1 VTGDTRIG
9 RWLLLL
15 FQLPARP
22 TAARVRTWRQ
32 LQRLGA
38 QSVRNS
44 GYVLPLSD
52 QAREDF
58 EWLRAD
64 ILAAGGNAMILVAET
79 VDPAADAELA
89 EAFRASR
96 VAELEAVR
104 KDALAM
110 AKRLTRERQGA
121 AMRREVRFITER
133 LARLE
138 AMPPVGVS
146 DAVREHA
153 RAAVDALQDRNG
165 ELMRSAISSSPP
177 PARLSDYAG
186 RTWVTRPRPGI
197 DRFASAW
204 LIRRFID
211 PRARFAFAPS
221 PEEAARFRR
230 AVTFDMY
237 GGAFTHQGGGCTF
250 ETLTAAFGVRAPE
263 IDWLA
268 GLVHALD
275 LKVEAEHIPEAAAVS
290 RLVEGLRAIHADDRT
305 LLDRGMEVID
315 ALYRSRVAQGSGTAS
330 PARRRRGRAR
340 ARR

>member
-1 VTGDTRIG
+1 VSVDTSHR

-44 GYVLPLSD
+44 GYVLPLSE

-64 ILAAGGNAMILVAET
+64 ILSAGGSAMILAAEA
-79 VDPAADAELA
+79 VDPAAEAELV
-89 EAFRASR
+89 EVFRSSR
-96 VAELEAVR
+96 VAALEAVR
-104 KDALAM
+104 KDALVM
-110 AKRLTRERQGA
+110 AKRAARGPSGA
-121 AMRREVRFITER
+121 ALRRDVRLITER
-133 LARLE
+133 LSRLE
-138 AMPPVGVS
+138 AMPSVGEGE
-146 DAVREHA
+146 AARENA
-153 RAAVDALQDRNG
+153 RAAVEALQDRNG
-165 ELMRSAISSSPP
+165 EIMRSALSSPP
-177 PARLSDYAG
+177 PARHSDYAG

-211 PRARFAFAPS
+211 PRARFAFAAS
-221 PEEAARFRR
+221 PEEASRFRR

-237 GGAFTHQGGGCTF
+237 GGTFTHQGGGCTF
-250 ETLTAAFGVRAPE
+250 ETLAAAFAVRAPE

-275 LKVEAEHIPEAAAVS
+275 LKVEAEHIPELAAVA
-290 RLVEGLRAIHADDRT
+290 RLVEGLRAIHADDGT
-305 LLDRGMEVID
+305 LLDRGMEIID
-315 ALYRSRVAQGSGTAS
+315 ALYRSRIAHGGGAAPPV
-330 PARRRRGRAR
+330 RRRKGRAR
-340 ARR
+340 GRR